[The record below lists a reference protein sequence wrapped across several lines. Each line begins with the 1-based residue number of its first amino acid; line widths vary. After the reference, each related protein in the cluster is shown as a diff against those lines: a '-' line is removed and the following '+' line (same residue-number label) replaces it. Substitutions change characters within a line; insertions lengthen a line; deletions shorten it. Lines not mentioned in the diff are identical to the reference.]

1 MIGNEHKL
9 ENLLQTNSVTI
20 TADITTA
27 KAPLISATIMP
38 TFVLDILSTGVYWG
52 STMVSREIA

>member
-1 MIGNEHKL
+1 MI
-9 ENLLQTNSVTI
+9 SVTI

-27 KAPLISATIMP
+27 KAPLIPPATIIP
-38 TFVLDILSTGVYWG
+38 TFVLDTLSTGVYWG